1 MLRAFIERAA
11 SSQAPLQTI
20 DTHVRALNIFA
31 KGEKFRAWILEL
43 VLKPNRPGERAP
55 VYAKAPARSRLVNRG
70 RARLRPGRKSLAA
83 RLVEAL
89 LFHLE
94 PRDPMTFGGA
104 AAVLVAVGVL
114 AAWLPAHRAARL
126 DPVTALREG

>member
-1 MLRAFIERAA
+1 MLRAFIARAA

-55 VYAKAPARSRLVNRG
+55 AYAKAPARSRLVNAAG
-70 RARLRPGRKSLAA
+70 LASGLAGSLWDSASI
-83 RLVEAL
+83 RQ
-89 LFHLE
+89 
-94 PRDPMTFGGA
+94 
-104 AAVLVAVGVL
+104 
-114 AAWLPAHRAARL
+114 
-126 DPVTALREG
+126 